1 MTISYAITVCNE
13 FKEVKRL
20 ITLLNEFVRDED
32 EIVVLFDKG
41 KGTAEVWS
49 YLQFCLQEY
58 KNIKVKAKTFKN
70 HFAEWKNYLSTLCS
84 KDYIFQLDAD
94 EIPNR
99 VLLEALPTIL
109 ETNPDN
115 EVYMVP
121 RVNTVKGLTEAHIN
135 KWSWRVDKRGW
146 VNWPD
151 YQLRIW
157 KNKKEI
163 YWTNKVHETLFG
175 YETYAPLPK
184 AEQYALYHPKDIER
198 QEKANDYYDT
208 LI

>member
-32 EIVVLFDKG
+32 EVVVLFDKG
-41 KGTAEVWS
+41 KGTAQVWD
-49 YLQFCLQEY
+49 YLQFCLHEY
-58 KNIKVKAKTFKN
+58 KNVKVKSKTFKN
-70 HFAEWKNYLSTLCS
+70 HFAEWKNYLSSLCS

>member
-41 KGTAEVWS
+41 KGTAEVWN
-49 YLQFCLQEY
+49 YLQSQ
-58 KNIKVKAKTFKN
+58 KNCICEAKTFKN

-109 ETNPDN
+109 ETNPNN

-175 YETYAPLPK
+175 YDTYAPLPK

>member
-41 KGTAEVWS
+41 KGTAEVWN
-49 YLQFCLQEY
+49 YLQSQ
-58 KNIKVKAKTFKN
+58 KNCICEAKTFKN

-109 ETNPDN
+109 EINPDN

>member
-1 MTISYAITVCNE
+1 
-13 FKEVKRL
+13 
-20 ITLLNEFVRDED
+20 
-32 EIVVLFDKG
+32 
-41 KGTAEVWS
+41 
-49 YLQFCLQEY
+49 
-58 KNIKVKAKTFKN
+58 
-70 HFAEWKNYLSTLCS
+70 
-84 KDYIFQLDAD
+84 
-94 EIPNR
+94 
-99 VLLEALPTIL
+99 
-109 ETNPDN
+109 
-115 EVYMVP
+115 MVP